1 MKREDGALAL
11 AVSPN
16 PTKGGRAQAAA
27 AKGKIWIDLDNSPNV
42 PFFGP
47 IVEELERR
55 GYSVVL
61 TVRDC
66 FQVRELAD
74 LWRLNYTVI
83 GRHSGKNKVRKL
95 VGLCF
100 RALEFSGQVVVGREG
115 SGKTHDSPGS
125 GNLLNLIASPSRRY
139 ICVFC

>member
-1 MKREDGALAL
+1 MKPQNGTPAL
-11 AVSPN
+11 AVSPS
-16 PTKGGRAQAAA
+16 PTKGARAAA
-27 AKGKIWIDLDNSPNV
+27 AKGKICIDLDNSPNV

-74 LWRLNYTVI
+74 LCRLNYTLI
-83 GRHSGKNKVRKL
+83 GQHSGKNRSEERR
-95 VGLCF
+95 VGKECKY
-100 RALEFSGQVVVGREG
+100 RRRRE
-115 SGKTHDSPGS
+115 
-125 GNLLNLIASPSRRY
+125 R
-139 ICVFC
+139 